1 MDLSPFHLMKT
12 GRWFFTLGTPDLLQ
26 SYLNPNWRDTYSTG
40 FQIVWSSFLAEQ
52 QKLLTL

>member
-1 MDLSPFHLMKT
+1 MV
-12 GRWFFTLGTPDLLQ
+12 FTLGTPDLVQ
-26 SYLNPNWRDTYSTG
+26 SYLNTNWRDIYSTG